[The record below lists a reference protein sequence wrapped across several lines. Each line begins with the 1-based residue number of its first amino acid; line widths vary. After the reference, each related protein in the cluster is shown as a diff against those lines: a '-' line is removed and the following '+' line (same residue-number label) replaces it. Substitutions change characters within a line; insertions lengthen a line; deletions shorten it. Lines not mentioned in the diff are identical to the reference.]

1 MMLTREIS
9 GFSVYLCCINSN
21 MPEILNNKKIYSL
34 LEISSGISRA
44 VSRAFP
50 DYYWVKAEITKLNFY
65 PKSGH
70 CYPDLVEKHNGLV
83 KAQIRANIW
92 AGNYAKINQKFK
104 TVTGEPLKDG
114 LKILFLAKVNYHEH
128 YGLALNILDVEPSF
142 TLGEMAREK
151 QFTVEQL
158 KKEGLFEENK
168 KRLLSLVPKRV
179 AVVSVETSKGYSD
192 FKNVL
197 ENNAWHYLFSLT
209 LFPALLQGDGAVRSI
224 GEQLNTIAARRNE
237 FDVVTIIRGGGGDV
251 GLNAYDNYHLAKAVS
266 LCPLP
271 VITGIGHSTNL
282 TVVQMVAF
290 ANKITPTEA
299 GHFLIQQFHNFAGR
313 LENAE
318 GKTIRYATEIL
329 TVEKQHFMQSVKMFA
344 VHTRN
349 LFSHHKTQW
358 VYLMKR
364 LEQSVPGLLVKTNE
378 QLTSVA
384 SHLKYQP
391 VQKIHREGQKL
402 KNIQKLMSVHVE
414 QSVRKADSRLRLS
427 ESKISLLKPENI
439 LKKGYSIS
447 TVDGKI
453 LRSADMVKSGQ
464 RLKTKLYKG
473 EIESVIERKTKKNK
487 MKHP

>member
-1 MMLTREIS
+1 
-9 GFSVYLCCINSN
+9 
-21 MPEILNNKKIYSL
+21 MPEIANNRKIYSL

-44 VSRAFP
+44 ISRAFP

-70 CYPDLVEKHNGLV
+70 CYPDLVEKHNGLI

-92 AGNYAKINQKFK
+92 AGNFNKINEKFK

-151 QFTVEQL
+151 QLTVEKL
-158 KKEGLFEENK
+158 IREGLLEENR
-168 KRLLSLVPKRV
+168 KRPLPLLPKRV
-179 AVVSVETSKGYSD
+179 AVISVETSKGYSD

-197 ENNAWHYLFSLT
+197 EKNAWHYRFALS
-209 LFPALLQGDGAVRSI
+209 LFPALLQGDGAVSSI
-224 GEQLNTIAARRNE
+224 SAQLSAVASRHKE

-251 GLNAYDNYHLAKAVS
+251 GLNAYDNYHLAKAVA

-318 GKTIRYATEIL
+318 AKIERYSLEIL
-329 TVEKQHFMQSVKMFA
+329 TAEKQHFSQSAKMFA

-349 LFSHHKTQW
+349 LFSRHKTQW
-358 VYLMKR
+358 VYLMRR

-378 QLTSVA
+378 QLISVA

-391 VQKIHREGQKL
+391 VQKVRNEMQKL
-402 KNIQKLMSVHVE
+402 GNVQRLLEIHTM
-414 QSVRKADSRLRLS
+414 QSIRKSDSRLGLL

-453 LRSADMVKSGQ
+453 LRSADAVKSGQ

-473 EIESVIERKTKKNK
+473 EIESVIEKKTKQNR
-487 MKHP
+487 MKLP